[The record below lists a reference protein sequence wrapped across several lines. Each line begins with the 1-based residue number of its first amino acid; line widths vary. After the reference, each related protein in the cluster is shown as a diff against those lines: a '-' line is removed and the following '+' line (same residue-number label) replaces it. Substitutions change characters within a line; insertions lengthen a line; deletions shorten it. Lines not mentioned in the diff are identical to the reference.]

1 MAWPFEPTVP
11 VPSDVGELQL
21 ELLSQLLNVTEP
33 VGPEVSLLA
42 LVSVTVA
49 VKVTEVP
56 EVEVFPGDDEAR
68 LVVVESVYWAPPEY
82 TKWYWKFSQTVLVRA
97 AVVQLDGHTG

>member
-1 MAWPFEPTVP
+1 MSSGAGRSSGSCRRSPCRRRAGWV
-11 VPSDVGELQL
+11 
-21 ELLSQLLNVTEP
+21 
-33 VGPEVSLLA
+33 LLA

-82 TKWYWKFSQTVLVRA
+82 TKW
-97 AVVQLDGHTG
+97 